1 MSDEAR
7 GTDDLFDLTGK
18 VAVVTGGSR
27 GLGLEMC
34 RAFARRGAAV
44 VVASRKLDNC
54 EAVAAELTAAT
65 GRDAV
70 GLACHVGRWAD
81 CDRLVEQVHE
91 RFGRADVLV
100 NNAGMS
106 PLYPSLPE
114 VTEDL
119 WDKVF
124 DVNVKGAFRLSTL
137 FAERMAAAGSGSIIN
152 VSSIAAVQPG
162 SNELPYAAAKSALNT
177 LTLGFARAYAPHV
190 RVNCI
195 MPGMFLTDIAK
206 AWSPDAVAGAGQIV
220 PLGRAG
226 GAEEIVGTA
235 LYLASDASS
244 YTTGA
249 VIKVD
254 GGLAFPPA

>member
-1 MSDEAR
+1 MTNPDFR
-7 GTDDLFDLTGK
+7 LDGK
-18 VAVVTGGSR
+18 VAVITGGSK
-27 GLGLEMC
+27 GLG
-34 RAFARRGAAV
+34 RAMALGFAEAGADV
-44 VVASRKLDNC
+44 VVASRKIEGC
-54 EAVAAELTAAT
+54 EAVADEVRAL
-65 GRDAV
+65 GRQALPV
-70 GLACHVGRWAD
+70 ACHVGRWDD

-119 WDKVF
+119 FDKVI
-124 DVNVKGAFRLSTL
+124 DVNLKGAFRLSTL
-137 FAERMAAAGSGSIIN
+137 FAEAMKAAGSGSIIN

-162 SNELPYAAAKSALNT
+162 ANELPYAAAKSALNT
-177 LTLGFARAYAPHV
+177 LTIGFARAYAPHV

-206 AWSPDAVAGAGQIV
+206 AWSPETIEGAGAIV
-220 PLGRAG
+220 PLGRVG
-226 GAEEIVGTA
+226 DSREVIGAA

-249 VIKVD
+249 ILKID